1 MNFHLLVSNGSHLR
15 KAYKKLLLFCTG
27 DMSISHSLLIDYS
40 LLLVLF
46 DNLLCNRMWS
56 MLGGL
61 QVNRMCFTGAL
72 SFPSPTMSLNN
83 EFARYAPPKKR
94 KLDENE
100 FESLNTESLIGPP
113 PTPLRVQRERRRGSL
128 LLSLFLLLSHHNL
141 QLVSFFEIK
150 LRLIPPILI

>member
-27 DMSISHSLLIDYS
+27 DISISHSLLIDYS

-94 KLDENE
+94 KLDEL
-100 FESLNTESLIGPP
+100 ESLNTESP
-113 PTPLRVQRERRRGSL
+113 RRNEFAKFVRGSL

>member
-27 DMSISHSLLIDYS
+27 DISISHSLLIDYS

-94 KLDENE
+94 KLDEL
-100 FESLNTESLIGPP
+100 ESLNTESP
-113 PTPLRVQRERRRGSL
+113 RRNEFAKFVRGSL

-150 LRLIPPILI
+150 LCLIPPILI